1 MSATSD
7 RRRRWPWFAAALAL
21 CTCIVT
27 VYAAGLSGP
36 FVMDDFDAIFPL
48 LGHQAAGAD
57 WLDILRNAPH
67 HVRARWVANASF
79 LISQSGAAGPAPSAF
94 AIKAGNLAIHLA
106 TALALGMLARALA
119 LRWGATR
126 ARAAAVALLAAG
138 LFALHP
144 LLVSTVLYAVQRM
157 AQLATLFSLLAVL
170 AYLHWRER
178 LPTMRAPAAHA
189 TGLAAVAGFAG
200 LAFFSKE
207 SGALVPLLIGVVEAT
222 AFRWPPRDAPWRS
235 RFETGFGLCCAA
247 PLMLGLVLLAIRWEG
262 IAAGYG
268 GRDFTL
274 ATRLLTE
281 IHVVAGYLA
290 QIAWPRIGAMGLYH
304 DDIVPVVALQ
314 PATIALAAAFA
325 AAIFAAAWLRRRW
338 PAAAFA
344 ILWFFA
350 AHVLESTVIPLELAF
365 EHRNY
370 LALVGPAI
378 AVAWFVA
385 RAGRIAGAAIAIVL
399 LVALATQTARRA
411 QDWSGFERWIAAE
424 SRHHPRSLRA
434 ASDLFFS
441 HVTAERTAEAVAAR
455 ERLLGEFPA
464 SAQPVLLKL
473 VFACR
478 GPLAV
483 TTFSAD
489 ELQALARLHVDKDGY
504 HAFSGARRR
513 LMRSCPTPDWGA
525 VAAAS
530 AAAAANPA
538 IAGEHRAR
546 AAWLRLTA
554 DAHRRD
560 RQWARTR
567 TAVEQVLQQ
576 EANDPRDWLLLAE
589 AAVRTGDRAAY
600 LSARQRLLVLLPGGG
615 PLAPDL
621 AAIDRLAAALPAGN
635 P

>member
-1 MSATSD
+1 MTITLD
-7 RRRRWPWFAAALAL
+7 RRQRWLWLAAALAL
-21 CTCIVT
+21 CAGIVA
-27 VYAAGLSGP
+27 VYVPGLSGP

-48 LGHQAAGAD
+48 LNAQAAGSD

-67 HVRARWVANASF
+67 HVRPRWVANASF
-79 LISQSGAAGPAPSAF
+79 LLSQAGAAGAAPSAF

-106 TALALGMLARALA
+106 TALALGALARALA
-119 LRWGATR
+119 LHWGATR
-126 ARAAAVALLAAG
+126 ARATAVALLAAG
-138 LFALHP
+138 VFALHP
-144 LLVSTVLYAVQRM
+144 LLASTVLYAVQRM

-170 AYLHWRER
+170 AYMHWRER
-178 LPTMRAPAAHA
+178 LPTMRGPAAHA
-189 TGLAAVAGFAG
+189 AGLAAVAAFAG

-207 SGALVPLLIGVVEAT
+207 SGALVPLLIGVVELT

-247 PLMLGLVLLAIRWEG
+247 PIMLGLVLLALRWEG
-262 IAAGYG
+262 IAAGYA

-281 IHVVAGYLA
+281 VHVVAGYVA

-314 PATIALAAAFA
+314 PATIAIASMFLVAMLAAL
-325 AAIFAAAWLRRRW
+325 WMRRRW

-350 AHVLESTVIPLELAF
+350 AHALESTVIALELAF

-370 LALVGPAI
+370 LALAGPAI
-378 AVAWFVA
+378 AVAWLVT
-385 RAGRIAGAAIAIVL
+385 RAGRIAAAAIALVL
-399 LVALATQTARRA
+399 LAALATQTVRRA

-424 SRHHPRSLRA
+424 AQHHPRSLRA
-434 ASDLFFS
+434 ATDLFFS
-441 HVTAERTAEAVAAR
+441 HVAANRTADAVAAR
-455 ERLLGEFPA
+455 ERMLGEFPA
-464 SAQPVLLKL
+464 SAQPLLLKL
-473 VFACR
+473 VFGCR

-483 TTFSAD
+483 TTFEPG
-489 ELQALARLHVDKDGY
+489 ELQALRRLHVDKDAY

-513 LMRSCPTPDWGA
+513 LIQRCETPDWAA

-530 AAAAANPA
+530 AAAAVNPS
-538 IAGEHRAR
+538 IGGDRRAR
-546 AAWLRLTA
+546 AAWWRLAA
-554 DAHRRD
+554 DAQRRGQ
-560 RQWARTR
+560 QWGGVRS
-567 TAVEQVLQQ
+567 AVEQVLKQ

-600 LSARQRLLVLLPGGG
+600 LAARQRLLALLPDGG

-621 AAIDRLAAALPAGN
+621 AVVDRLAAALAPEN